1 MSWLEG
7 ATWPNVADV
16 WPVIGFD
23 DVFSVA
29 WKAALVVVGTM
40 LLAVLWGLF
49 GPAKK
54 PKGPAPAYAEAAPAA
69 PVDDTR
75 YLAVT
80 AAHIIHMLRDAY
92 EDEIKKEEVFDQ
104 KLRKCNNYPG

>member
-1 MSWLEG
+1 MAETQLKRHPWRAAIWGFVLG
-7 ATWPNVADV
+7 LGVLVYLTFV

-69 PVDDTR
+69 PVDDTPPP
-75 YLAVT
+75 APDEP
-80 AAHIIHMLRDAY
+80 AAS
-92 EDEIKKEEVFDQ
+92 DE
-104 KLRKCNNYPG
+104 G